1 MKKVTFAASCLG
13 SGLPA
18 LIRNSLCENLG
29 WCSEAGWGDRR
40 KGKFSGAA
48 ESPGIWN
55 SAPGRMQKPRNS
67 VKKKR
72 IAHFPTLSAPEILQ
86 FVF

>member
-1 MKKVTFAASCLG
+1 MRWEQNSRLIGEKATLAASCPG

-40 KGKFSGAA
+40 KGKFSGAV
-48 ESPGIWN
+48 E
-55 SAPGRMQKPRNS
+55 APG
-67 VKKKR
+67 
-72 IAHFPTLSAPEILQ
+72 T
-86 FVF
+86 